1 MNIEE
6 FNKIKH
12 QMIEDLAKAMV
23 KTMDE
28 MNVSPREIE
37 WFNPLLYTTVN

>member
-6 FNKIKH
+6 FNKIKQ

-28 MNVSPREIE
+28 MNIAPREIE
-37 WFNPLLYTTVN
+37 WFTAF